1 MQREPHIDEIC
12 RRYLADE
19 KDFSESNLTALG
31 IKVRFTNE
39 NLEKCVEEIKTYC
52 SQFLRGV

>member
-1 MQREPHIDEIC
+1 MDEIC

-31 IKVRFTNE
+31 IKLRFTNE

-52 SQFLRGV
+52 SQFLRGG